1 MCGYDIVIIY
11 DWFLFFYV
19 YNNVFE
25 EEKKNVWK
33 ILDFGVLIFLKKK
46 KKCF

>member
-25 EEKKNVWK
+25 EEKKVFEK
-33 ILDFGVLIFLKKK
+33 FYIFEY
-46 KKCF
+46 